1 MSDCPEILST
11 ISFRD
16 EQFLIAEG
24 LNPNNVMQYFYLSQ
38 FYALTGG
45 HSSIN
50 EMIRR
55 GSIAPSSATRVDGDI
70 YVLVSSNSEGET
82 GLVDQGIFVIQKFR
96 HSVNRPRTPLQ
107 IFYVISGTIYLAPGL
122 GKLIE
127 RHLENG
133 VRELDA
139 MISNIGSAMRST
151 RTSMDFTS

>member
-55 GSIAPSSATRVDGDI
+55 GSIAPFSATRVDGDI

-82 GLVDQGIFVIQKFR
+82 GLVDQAFSLSRNSGILL
-96 HSVNRPRTPLQ
+96 TDL
-107 IFYVISGTIYLAPGL
+107 
-122 GKLIE
+122 E
-127 RHLENG
+127 RLY
-133 VRELDA
+133 
-139 MISNIGSAMRST
+139 RS
-151 RTSMDFTS
+151 FTL